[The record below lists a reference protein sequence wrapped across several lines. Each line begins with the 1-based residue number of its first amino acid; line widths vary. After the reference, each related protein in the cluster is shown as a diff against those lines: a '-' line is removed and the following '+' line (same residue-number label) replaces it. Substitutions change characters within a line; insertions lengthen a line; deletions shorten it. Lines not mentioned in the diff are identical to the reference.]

1 LKKCRRIQPLAEL
14 ERKYLKAVRRKEKLF
29 TAEHLDYAYAWAED
43 MVQFLS
49 EAGARTAAVPV
60 DLFERMPLQ
69 EALPRTG
76 AITPQASAGCCRAS
90 PKLD

>member
-1 LKKCRRIQPLAEL
+1 MESRALEIEKYRRRQPLAEL
-14 ERKYLKAVRRKEKLF
+14 ERKYLKAVRRKGKLF

-49 EAGARTAAVPV
+49 GAGACTAAMPV

-69 EALPRTG
+69 EVLPRTG
-76 AITPQASAGCCRAS
+76 AITQQAAAG
-90 PKLD
+90 